1 MKTKI
6 NKIKATD
13 EKISARGC
21 LSFLLKYIENIK
33 LYELISSVVI
43 LKLFFGSKGLSLQQ
57 FRKQMFAHFTDGTDM
72 SISGFDK
79 KKADKGYVAVLENTK
94 NDMASSHQIKRMFI
108 KFMVLSNILY
118 NLLARTC
125 CPCLYRKQ
133 SFRISGL

>member
-6 NKIKATD
+6 SKIKATD

-57 FRKQMFAHFTDGTDM
+57 FLKQIFAHFTDGTDM
-72 SISGFDK
+72 SISSFDK
-79 KKADKGYVAVLENTK
+79 KKTDKGYAAVLENTK
-94 NDMASSHQIKRMFI
+94 K
-108 KFMVLSNILY
+108 K
-118 NLLARTC
+118 C
-125 CPCLYRKQ
+125 
-133 SFRISGL
+133 

>member
-43 LKLFFGSKGLSLQQ
+43 LKLFFGNKGLSLQQ
-57 FRKQMFAHFTDGTDM
+57 SLKQMFAHFTDGTDM
-72 SISGFDK
+72 SISSFDK
-79 KKADKGYVAVLENTK
+79 KKN
-94 NDMASSHQIKRMFI
+94 
-108 KFMVLSNILY
+108 
-118 NLLARTC
+118 
-125 CPCLYRKQ
+125 
-133 SFRISGL
+133 